1 MAKPR
6 HYIFLLA
13 ALVVFFGCSGIRFSH
28 LSPEAQD
35 FHPQS
40 MAIFDIGAGG
50 YEEAR
55 EAVDRIV
62 TDELTAKGW
71 FQKVLSVQAVQ
82 GLFKENEVLRK
93 ASADYLAK
101 FNAVNFSDPE
111 LSKKIS
117 EEARIDALLLVNI
130 DYWYYTKEEG
140 QNVAKVGLGMRMIE
154 AKTGALIWKAMH
166 HLSADYR
173 FSKPELKSVATDVVK
188 QMVGVMP
195 H

>member
-13 ALVVFFGCSGIRFSH
+13 ALVVFFGCGGIRFSH

-40 MAIFDIGAGG
+40 VAILDIGAGG

-62 TDELTAKGW
+62 TGELTDKGW
-71 FQKVLSVQAVQ
+71 FQSVLSVQAVQ
-82 GLFKENEVLRK
+82 AMFREKELLRK
-93 ASADYLAK
+93 ASEDYLAK
-101 FNAVNFSDPE
+101 LNAVNFSDPE
-111 LSKKIS
+111 LSRQIS
-117 EEARIDALLLVNI
+117 EQARIDAFLLVNI
-130 DYWYYTKEEG
+130 DYWYYTKEADRD
-140 QNVAKVGLGMRMIE
+140 VAKVGLGMRMI
-154 AKTGALIWKAMH
+154 AARTGALIWKAGH
-166 HLSADYR
+166 HLSVDYR
-173 FSKPELKSVATDVVK
+173 FSKPELKSVAADVVK